1 MMKTW
6 AKIVLATI
14 LVTILG
20 GCVTT
25 GSQGGAS
32 ERSESPYPK

>member
-1 MMKTW
+1 MKTW
-6 AKIVLATI
+6 AKIVLATL
-14 LVTILG
+14 LVTLLG